1 MRRRDCFNPTK
12 TLTNSSTIETTEER
26 DINRNNRRKSSQLV
40 IKDSSIL
47 AAEGESLKTKIGR
60 KSLSISSA
68 DNDLSKEREKRGRN
82 LLSSSR
88 MNRERSK
95 KNTLDGNR

>member
-47 AAEGESLKTKIGR
+47 AAEGESIKTKIKK
-60 KSLSISSA
+60 KSLSSA

>member
-1 MRRRDCFNPTK
+1 MRRRDCSNPMK

-47 AAEGESLKTKIGR
+47 VAEGESLKTKIR
-60 KSLSISSA
+60 KKSLSSA
-68 DNDLSKEREKRGRN
+68 DNDLNKEGEKRGRSLPSN
-82 LLSSSR
+82 SR
-88 MNRERSK
+88 MSRKRSK
-95 KNTLDGNR
+95 MNTLDGNR